1 MNKTY
6 IVTASIEIEVCD
18 CKNEYEAID
27 HATDLIDL
35 GNIEFETEEVSDENN
50 TWHHIKSMLPYAT

>member
-1 MNKTY
+1 MKKTY

-18 CKNEYEAID
+18 CENEYEDID

-35 GNIEFETEEVSDENN
+35 GNLEFEVEEV
-50 TWHHIKSMLPYAT
+50 

>member
-1 MNKTY
+1 MYSKKTY

-18 CKNEYEAID
+18 CEDEYEAID

-35 GNIEFETEEVSDENN
+35 GNLEFETEEV
-50 TWHHIKSMLPYAT
+50 

>member
-1 MNKTY
+1 MPYVMIVLRRCQMSKTY

-35 GNIEFETEEVSDENN
+35 GNIEFEAEEVSDEN
-50 TWHHIKSMLPYAT
+50 I

>member
-1 MNKTY
+1 MMKKTY

-18 CKNEYEAID
+18 CENEYEAID

-35 GNIEFETEEVSDENN
+35 GNLEFEAEEVNSE
-50 TWHHIKSMLPYAT
+50 